1 MRRAFVV
8 IVLLELVAIL
18 STTAGVAAEPGAHGR
33 SGGAR
38 SGGHRGFHSH
48 GHGHGHSL
56 HHRGPSFHKDGFGR
70 HRSFPRH
77 FRSPGIVIASPLVV
91 YAPPLLEAPPPYYR
105 APVYAPPV
113 HAPLAVYS
121 SLAIAQPAPPAP
133 PRVVEYATGRYELRG
148 DGIATPYTWV
158 WIPNPPSAPPAPP
171 AAPPAAAPDAPPT
184 SRETLPARE
193 QVYQWT
199 DEQGVAHW
207 TNRVDRVPRR
217 YREAQR

>member
-1 MRRAFVV
+1 MRQAFVV
-8 IVLLELVAIL
+8 VVVLELVAIVA
-18 STTAGVAAEPGAHGR
+18 TAAGVAAEPRAHGR

-38 SGGHRGFHSH
+38 SDSHRGFH
-48 GHGHGHSL
+48 GHGHNHSL
-56 HHRGPSFHKDGFGR
+56 HHRGPTFHKDGFGR
-70 HRSFPRH
+70 HRGFPRH
-77 FRSPGIVIASPLVV
+77 FRAPGIVIASPLVV
-91 YAPPLLEAPPPYYR
+91 YSPPLLDASPPYYS
-105 APVYAPPV
+105 APVYGPPVYAPP
-113 HAPLAVYS
+113 PVYS

-133 PRVVEYATGRYELRG
+133 PRVVHYPTGRYELRG

-171 AAPPAAAPDAPPT
+171 TPPPAAAPDEPPT
-184 SRETLPARE
+184 SRETPPRE
-193 QVYQWT
+193 QVYQWV